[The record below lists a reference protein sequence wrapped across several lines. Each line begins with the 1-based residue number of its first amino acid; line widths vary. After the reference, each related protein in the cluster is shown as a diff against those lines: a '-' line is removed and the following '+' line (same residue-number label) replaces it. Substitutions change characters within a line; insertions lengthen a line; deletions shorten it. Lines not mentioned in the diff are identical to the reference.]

1 MAPQPFLPANP
12 RWLPTFTVVLLAIV
26 CMLVVML
33 SLSRPDYRR
42 LALVSG
48 ELAAGFGN
56 EDSLA
61 GDPVPLGASVIV
73 PDFHPD
79 GEPSPIDKPWQGSGQ
94 LPPLELPVA
103 AVPPAAA
110 ATAAPR
116 PPGPTPES
124 RALAHTAVD
133 ALIAGARKQAGA
145 LAARFGGGI
154 SRGEVEI
161 ETRGRTVVLRLL
173 EKGSFA
179 PGSTILLPAMRK
191 QLQDVASVVAAQP
204 GPLVLRGHHAGIGL
218 AADLDRTADPARD
231 DQREVAPPCIAR
243 SECAKVLAQRGEH
256 AGHARARLR
265 VASGAAGIDR
275 RAIRRCVHRERK
287 TAEQRRR
294 SCSQPS
300 QCQSAAHF
308 ASGSATPMT
317 AATEQL

>member
-26 CMLVVML
+26 CMLVVLL

-42 LALVSG
+42 FALVSG

-103 AVPPAAA
+103 AVPPAA
-110 ATAAPR
+110 TPTPAPQ
-116 PPGPTPES
+116 PPGPTSES
-124 RALAHTAVD
+124 RTLARSAVD
-133 ALIAGARKQAGA
+133 ALVAGARKQAGA

-191 QLQDVASVVAAQP
+191 QLQEVASVVAAQP
-204 GPLVLRGHHAGIGL
+204 GPLVLRGHHAGAAATGPSDWTLSAGRAAAMAEVLQGEGGIDPGRLTVVAHGASRPLVARGLPRAERNTRVELVITQPVDAALRATLDML
-218 AADLDRTADPARD
+218 AASHEELDVGVPLEQILDPPAA
-231 DQREVAPPCIAR
+231 EVP
-243 SECAKVLAQRGEH
+243 
-256 AGHARARLR
+256 
-265 VASGAAGIDR
+265 
-275 RAIRRCVHRERK
+275 
-287 TAEQRRR
+287 
-294 SCSQPS
+294 
-300 QCQSAAHF
+300 
-308 ASGSATPMT
+308 
-317 AATEQL
+317 

>member
-42 LALVSG
+42 FALVSG

-103 AVPPAAA
+103 AVPPAA
-110 ATAAPR
+110 TPTPAPQ
-116 PPGPTPES
+116 PPGPTSES
-124 RALAHTAVD
+124 RTLARSAVD
-133 ALIAGARKQAGA
+133 ALVAGARKQAGA

-191 QLQDVASVVAAQP
+191 QLQEVASVVAAQP
-204 GPLVLRGHHAGIGL
+204 GPLVLRGHHAGAAATGPSDWTLSAGRAAAMAEVLQGKGGIDPGRLTVVAHGASRPLVARGLPRAERNTRVELVITQPVDAALRATLDML
-218 AADLDRTADPARD
+218 AASHEELDVGVPLEQILDPPAA
-231 DQREVAPPCIAR
+231 EVP
-243 SECAKVLAQRGEH
+243 
-256 AGHARARLR
+256 
-265 VASGAAGIDR
+265 
-275 RAIRRCVHRERK
+275 
-287 TAEQRRR
+287 
-294 SCSQPS
+294 
-300 QCQSAAHF
+300 
-308 ASGSATPMT
+308 
-317 AATEQL
+317 

>member
-1 MAPQPFLPANP
+1 VAPQPFLPANP
-12 RWLPTFTVVLLAIV
+12 RWLPTFTVLLLAIV

-42 LALVSG
+42 FALVSG

-103 AVPPAAA
+103 AVPPAA
-110 ATAAPR
+110 TPTPAPQ
-116 PPGPTPES
+116 PPGPTSES
-124 RALAHTAVD
+124 RALARSAVD
-133 ALIAGARKQAGA
+133 ALVAGARKQAGA

-204 GPLVLRGHHAGIGL
+204 GPWVLRGHHAGAAATGPSDWTLSAGRAAAMAEVLQGKGGIDPDRLTVVAHGASRPLVARGLPRAERNTRVELVITQPVDAALRATLDML
-218 AADLDRTADPARD
+218 AASHEELDVGVPLEQILDPPAA
-231 DQREVAPPCIAR
+231 EVP
-243 SECAKVLAQRGEH
+243 
-256 AGHARARLR
+256 
-265 VASGAAGIDR
+265 
-275 RAIRRCVHRERK
+275 
-287 TAEQRRR
+287 
-294 SCSQPS
+294 
-300 QCQSAAHF
+300 
-308 ASGSATPMT
+308 
-317 AATEQL
+317 

>member
-12 RWLPTFTVVLLAIV
+12 RWLPTFTVLLLAIV

-42 LALVSG
+42 FALVSG

-103 AVPPAAA
+103 AVPPAA
-110 ATAAPR
+110 TPTPAPQ
-116 PPGPTPES
+116 PPGPTSES
-124 RALAHTAVD
+124 RALARSAVD
-133 ALIAGARKQAGA
+133 ALVAGARKQAGA

-204 GPLVLRGHHAGIGL
+204 GPLVLRGHHAGAAATGPSDWTLSAGRAAAMAEVLQGKGGIDPDRLTVVAHGASRPLVARGLPRAERNTRVELVITQPVDAALRATLDML
-218 AADLDRTADPARD
+218 AASHEELDVGVPLEQILDPPAA
-231 DQREVAPPCIAR
+231 EVP
-243 SECAKVLAQRGEH
+243 
-256 AGHARARLR
+256 
-265 VASGAAGIDR
+265 
-275 RAIRRCVHRERK
+275 
-287 TAEQRRR
+287 
-294 SCSQPS
+294 
-300 QCQSAAHF
+300 
-308 ASGSATPMT
+308 
-317 AATEQL
+317 

>member
-42 LALVSG
+42 FALVSG

-191 QLQDVASVVAAQP
+191 QLQEVASVVAAQP
-204 GPLVLRGHHAGIGL
+204 GPLVLRGHHAGAAATGPSDWTLSAGRAAAMAEVLQGKGGIDPGRLTVVAHGASRPLVARGLPRAERNTRVELVITQPVDAALRATLDML
-218 AADLDRTADPARD
+218 AASHEELDVGVPLEQILDPPAA
-231 DQREVAPPCIAR
+231 EVP
-243 SECAKVLAQRGEH
+243 
-256 AGHARARLR
+256 
-265 VASGAAGIDR
+265 
-275 RAIRRCVHRERK
+275 
-287 TAEQRRR
+287 
-294 SCSQPS
+294 
-300 QCQSAAHF
+300 
-308 ASGSATPMT
+308 
-317 AATEQL
+317 

>member
-42 LALVSG
+42 FALVSG

-61 GDPVPLGASVIV
+61 GDSVPLGASVIV

-103 AVPPAAA
+103 AVPPAA
-110 ATAAPR
+110 TPTPAPQ
-116 PPGPTPES
+116 PPGPTSES
-124 RALAHTAVD
+124 RALARSAVD
-133 ALIAGARKQAGA
+133 ALVAGARKQAGA

-204 GPLVLRGHHAGIGL
+204 GPLVLRGHHAGAAATGPSDWTLSAGRAAAMAEVLQGKGGIDPDRLTVVAHGASRPLVARGLPRAERNTRVELVITQPVDAALRATLDML
-218 AADLDRTADPARD
+218 AASHEELDVGVPLEQILDPPAA
-231 DQREVAPPCIAR
+231 EVP
-243 SECAKVLAQRGEH
+243 
-256 AGHARARLR
+256 
-265 VASGAAGIDR
+265 
-275 RAIRRCVHRERK
+275 
-287 TAEQRRR
+287 
-294 SCSQPS
+294 
-300 QCQSAAHF
+300 
-308 ASGSATPMT
+308 
-317 AATEQL
+317 

>member
-1 MAPQPFLPANP
+1 MGLQPFLPASP
-12 RWLPTFTVVLLAIV
+12 RWLPTLAVVLLAIV

-42 LALVSG
+42 FALVSG
-48 ELAAGFGN
+48 GLAAGFGN

-73 PDFHPD
+73 PDVHPE

-94 LPPLELPVA
+94 LPPLELPLAVVPHVA
-103 AVPPAAA
+103 TT
-110 ATAAPR
+110 TAAPQ

-124 RALAHTAVD
+124 RALAHAAVD

-161 ETRGRTVVLRLL
+161 ETRGRTVLLRLL

-179 PGSTILLPAMRK
+179 PGSTTLLPSMRK

-204 GPLVLRGHHAGIGL
+204 GPLVLRGHHAGAAATGSSDWVLSAGRAAAIAEVLQGEGGIDPGRLTVVAHGASRPLVARGLPRAERNQRVELVITQPVDAALRETLDML
-218 AADLDRTADPARD
+218 AASHEELDGGVPLEQILDPPAA
-231 DQREVAPPCIAR
+231 EVP
-243 SECAKVLAQRGEH
+243 
-256 AGHARARLR
+256 
-265 VASGAAGIDR
+265 
-275 RAIRRCVHRERK
+275 
-287 TAEQRRR
+287 
-294 SCSQPS
+294 
-300 QCQSAAHF
+300 
-308 ASGSATPMT
+308 
-317 AATEQL
+317 

>member
-1 MAPQPFLPANP
+1 MGPQPFFPASP

-42 LALVSG
+42 FALVSG

-103 AVPPAAA
+103 AVPPAA
-110 ATAAPR
+110 TPTPAPQ
-116 PPGPTPES
+116 PPGPTSES
-124 RALAHTAVD
+124 RALARSAVD
-133 ALIAGARKQAGA
+133 ALVAGARKQAGA

-204 GPLVLRGHHAGIGL
+204 GPLVLRGHHAGAAATGPSDWTLSAGRAAAMAEVLQGTGGIDPDRLTVVAHGASRPLVARGLPRAERNTRVELVITQPVDAALRATLDML
-218 AADLDRTADPARD
+218 AASHEELDVGVPLEQILDPPAA
-231 DQREVAPPCIAR
+231 EVP
-243 SECAKVLAQRGEH
+243 
-256 AGHARARLR
+256 
-265 VASGAAGIDR
+265 
-275 RAIRRCVHRERK
+275 
-287 TAEQRRR
+287 
-294 SCSQPS
+294 
-300 QCQSAAHF
+300 
-308 ASGSATPMT
+308 
-317 AATEQL
+317 

>member
-12 RWLPTFTVVLLAIV
+12 RWLPTFTVLLLAIV

-42 LALVSG
+42 FALVSG

-103 AVPPAAA
+103 AVPPAA
-110 ATAAPR
+110 TPTPAPQ
-116 PPGPTPES
+116 PPGPTSES
-124 RALAHTAVD
+124 RALARSAVD
-133 ALIAGARKQAGA
+133 ALVAGARKQAGA

-204 GPLVLRGHHAGIGL
+204 GPLVLRGHHAGAAATGPSDWTLSAGRAAAMAEVLQGKGGIDPDRLTVVAHGASRPLVARGLPRAERNTRVELVITQPVDAALRATLDML
-218 AADLDRTADPARD
+218 AASHEELDAGVALEQILDPPAA
-231 DQREVAPPCIAR
+231 EVP
-243 SECAKVLAQRGEH
+243 
-256 AGHARARLR
+256 
-265 VASGAAGIDR
+265 
-275 RAIRRCVHRERK
+275 
-287 TAEQRRR
+287 
-294 SCSQPS
+294 
-300 QCQSAAHF
+300 
-308 ASGSATPMT
+308 
-317 AATEQL
+317 

>member
-12 RWLPTFTVVLLAIV
+12 RWLPTFTVLLLAIV

-42 LALVSG
+42 FALVSG

-103 AVPPAAA
+103 AVPPAA
-110 ATAAPR
+110 TPTPAPQ
-116 PPGPTPES
+116 PPGPTSES
-124 RALAHTAVD
+124 RALARSAVD
-133 ALIAGARKQAGA
+133 ALVAGARKQAGA

-204 GPLVLRGHHAGIGL
+204 GPLVLRGHHAGAAATGPSDWTLSAGRAAAMAEVLQGKGGIDPGRLTVVAHGASRPLVARGLPRAERNTRVELVITQPVDAALRATLDML
-218 AADLDRTADPARD
+218 AASHEELDVGVPLEQILDPPAA
-231 DQREVAPPCIAR
+231 EVP
-243 SECAKVLAQRGEH
+243 
-256 AGHARARLR
+256 
-265 VASGAAGIDR
+265 
-275 RAIRRCVHRERK
+275 
-287 TAEQRRR
+287 
-294 SCSQPS
+294 
-300 QCQSAAHF
+300 
-308 ASGSATPMT
+308 
-317 AATEQL
+317 

>member
-42 LALVSG
+42 FALVSG

-103 AVPPAAA
+103 AVPPAA
-110 ATAAPR
+110 TPTPAPQ
-116 PPGPTPES
+116 PPGPTSES
-124 RALAHTAVD
+124 RTLARSAVD
-133 ALIAGARKQAGA
+133 ALVAGARKQAGA

-191 QLQDVASVVAAQP
+191 QLQEVASVVAAQP
-204 GPLVLRGHHAGIGL
+204 GPLVLRGHHAGAAATGPSDWTLSAGRAAAMAEVLQGEGGIDPGRLTVVAHGASRPLVARGLPRAERNTRVELVITQPVDAALRATLDML
-218 AADLDRTADPARD
+218 AASHEELDVGVPLEQILDPPAA
-231 DQREVAPPCIAR
+231 EVP
-243 SECAKVLAQRGEH
+243 
-256 AGHARARLR
+256 
-265 VASGAAGIDR
+265 
-275 RAIRRCVHRERK
+275 
-287 TAEQRRR
+287 
-294 SCSQPS
+294 
-300 QCQSAAHF
+300 
-308 ASGSATPMT
+308 
-317 AATEQL
+317 

>member
-1 MAPQPFLPANP
+1 VAPQPFLPANP
-12 RWLPTFTVVLLAIV
+12 RWLPTFTVLLLAIV

-42 LALVSG
+42 FALVSG

-103 AVPPAAA
+103 AVPPAA
-110 ATAAPR
+110 TPTPAPQ
-116 PPGPTPES
+116 PPGPTSES
-124 RALAHTAVD
+124 RALARSAVD
-133 ALIAGARKQAGA
+133 ALVAGARKQAGA

-204 GPLVLRGHHAGIGL
+204 GPLVLRGHHAGAAATGPSDWTLSAGRAAAMAEVLQGKGGIDPDRLTVVAHGASRPLVARGLPRAERNTRVELVITQPVDAALRATLDML
-218 AADLDRTADPARD
+218 AASHEELDVGVPLEQILDPPAA
-231 DQREVAPPCIAR
+231 EVP
-243 SECAKVLAQRGEH
+243 
-256 AGHARARLR
+256 
-265 VASGAAGIDR
+265 
-275 RAIRRCVHRERK
+275 
-287 TAEQRRR
+287 
-294 SCSQPS
+294 
-300 QCQSAAHF
+300 
-308 ASGSATPMT
+308 
-317 AATEQL
+317 

>member
-12 RWLPTFTVVLLAIV
+12 RWLPTFTVLLLAIV

-42 LALVSG
+42 FALVSG

-103 AVPPAAA
+103 AVPPAA
-110 ATAAPR
+110 TPTPAPQ
-116 PPGPTPES
+116 PPGPTSES
-124 RALAHTAVD
+124 RTLARSAVD
-133 ALIAGARKQAGA
+133 ALVAGARKQAGA

-204 GPLVLRGHHAGIGL
+204 GPLVLRGHHAGAAATGPSDWTLSAGRAAAMAEVLQGTGGIEPGRLTVVAHGASRPLGARGLPRAERNTRVELVITQPVDAALRATLDML
-218 AADLDRTADPARD
+218 AASHEELDAGVALKQILDPPAA
-231 DQREVAPPCIAR
+231 EVP
-243 SECAKVLAQRGEH
+243 
-256 AGHARARLR
+256 
-265 VASGAAGIDR
+265 
-275 RAIRRCVHRERK
+275 
-287 TAEQRRR
+287 
-294 SCSQPS
+294 
-300 QCQSAAHF
+300 
-308 ASGSATPMT
+308 
-317 AATEQL
+317 

>member
-1 MAPQPFLPANP
+1 MGPQPFLPASP
-12 RWLPTFTVVLLAIV
+12 RWLPTLAVVLLAIV

-42 LALVSG
+42 FALVSG
-48 ELAAGFGN
+48 GLAAGFGN

-73 PDFHPD
+73 PDVHPE

-94 LPPLELPVA
+94 LPPLELPLA
-103 AVPPAAA
+103 AVPPVATAA
-110 ATAAPR
+110 AAPR

-124 RALAHTAVD
+124 RALAHAAVD

-179 PGSTILLPAMRK
+179 PGSTTLLPAMRK
-191 QLQDVASVVAAQP
+191 QLLDVASVVAAQP
-204 GPLVLRGHHAGIGL
+204 GPLVLRGHHAGAAATGSSDWVLSAGRAAAIAEVLQGEGSVDPGRLTVVAHGASRPLVARGLPRAERNQRVELVITQPGDAALRETLDML
-218 AADLDRTADPARD
+218 AASHEELDGGVPLEQILDPPAA
-231 DQREVAPPCIAR
+231 EVP
-243 SECAKVLAQRGEH
+243 
-256 AGHARARLR
+256 
-265 VASGAAGIDR
+265 
-275 RAIRRCVHRERK
+275 
-287 TAEQRRR
+287 
-294 SCSQPS
+294 
-300 QCQSAAHF
+300 
-308 ASGSATPMT
+308 
-317 AATEQL
+317 